1 MRNCGRLPRF
11 DRHKCRCFPIQPYSA
26 ILPVMNERFARP
38 SGHADG
44 QSMIDDELRA
54 RVKRVLM
61 GDCRVDDFDRL
72 FLDQRDRYHG
82 KESFR
87 EIADFVAHR
96 KERNKGLVTQTAR
109 DVFTSVDVW
118 SLQMRQKR
126 PSAADITRA
135 AWANFR
141 LASDQQ
147 LREGC
152 KVSRGAAKRLLE
164 NGLRRMARA
173 EPLTDRELNVVKYL
187 GNRFIWKPAFTDDQ
201 LFDDF
206 RTVLLKNRI
215 LGPDESEQLVKVK
228 PVLALYAI
236 VCMHGSSVQMDAVS
250 GELLAGFSNKG
261 RRLEVKVQL
270 VFGDGPL
277 PIMAPICMFL
287 TSFQPEAVCEP
298 ALLEPVG
305 DAQPHVWR
313 RPLELNAA
321 GKLAFIG

>member
-1 MRNCGRLPRF
+1 MSEGFSRPAGRA
-11 DRHKCRCFPIQPYSA
+11 DR
-26 ILPVMNERFARP
+26 
-38 SGHADG
+38 

-54 RVKRVLM
+54 RLKRVLA
-61 GDCRVDDFDRL
+61 GECRVEDFDRL
-72 FLDQRDRYHG
+72 FLDQRDRHHG

-87 EIADFVAHR
+87 EIGDFVAHR

-126 PSAADITRA
+126 PSTADITRA

-141 LASDQQ
+141 LASDQR

-152 KVSRGAAKRLLE
+152 KVSRGVAKRLLQT
-164 NGLRRMARA
+164 GLRKMDRG
-173 EPLTDRELNVVKYL
+173 EPLTDRELNVVMYL

-201 LFDDF
+201 LFDEF
-206 RTVLLKNRI
+206 RTVLLTNRI
-215 LGPDESEQLVKVK
+215 LGPDEAERLVKAK

-236 VCMHGSSVQMDAVS
+236 VCMHGSSVQMDDAVS
-250 GELLAGFSNKG
+250 GELLAGFSNKE

-270 VFGDGPL
+270 VFADGPL

-287 TSFQPEAVCEP
+287 TSFQPEGLCEP
-298 ALLEPVG
+298 ALLEPV
-305 DAQPHVWR
+305 DEAQPHVWR
-313 RPLELNAA
+313 KPLELNAT